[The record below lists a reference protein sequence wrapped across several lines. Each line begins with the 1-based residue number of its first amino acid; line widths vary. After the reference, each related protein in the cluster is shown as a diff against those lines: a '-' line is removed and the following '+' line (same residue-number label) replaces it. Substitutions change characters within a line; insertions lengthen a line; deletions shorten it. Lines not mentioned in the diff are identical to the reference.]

1 MDPFEGQGQGQGL
14 RPAPDRVSTDRTTG
28 CLLVRLLA
36 ALLIAGCTSPQTRG
50 PTSPSGHAHLS
61 AVSAVMPDGYRLPLR
76 HWGDMEHPRALVLA
90 LHGFNDY
97 GNAFAGLGPYL
108 ATRGILTYAYDQRG
122 FGATAHRG
130 RWGGEERMIGD
141 LQTLM
146 RLLRTRHPGVPIF
159 LLGESMGGAVVIAA
173 AAARERADG
182 VILIAPAVW
191 SRDNMSPIQRLVL
204 ELAADSV
211 PWLELTGSGLGIRA
225 SDNLAMLRAFSAD
238 PLVIKETRVDAIWG
252 LTNMMDR
259 AMTEAASLSG
269 PVLLLYGEKDE
280 IVPGNAFCTFQTRLP
295 KDRRGMRRV
304 LYHNGWH
311 MLTRDLQGERVMA
324 DIAAW
329 VVDRDAPLPSGEEV
343 RPGSARLEDLC
354 RT

>member
-1 MDPFEGQGQGQGL
+1 L
-14 RPAPDRVSTDRTTG
+14 RPAPDRIRTDRTIG
-28 CLLVRLLA
+28 RLLVRLLA

-50 PTSPSGHAHLS
+50 PSSPSGRAHLS
-61 AVSAVMPDGYRLPLR
+61 AVSALMADGYRLPLR

-122 FGATAHRG
+122 FGATAQRG

-146 RLLRTRHPGVPIF
+146 QLLRTRHPGVPMF

-173 AAARERADG
+173 AAARQRVDG
-182 VILIAPAVW
+182 VILVAPAVW
-191 SRDNMSPIQRLVL
+191 SRNTMSPIQRLVL

-211 PWLELTGSGLGIRA
+211 PWLELTGSGLDIRP

-238 PLVIKETRVDAIWG
+238 PMVIKGTRVDAIWG

-259 AMTEAASLSG
+259 AMSKGPSLSG

-280 IVPGNAFCTFQTRLP
+280 IVPGNAFCTFLARLP
-295 KDRRGMRRV
+295 KDQQGIRRV

-311 MLTRDLQGERVMA
+311 MLTRDLQGERVNA

-329 VVDRDAPLPSGEEV
+329 LSDRNSPLPSGEEV
-343 RPGSARLEDLC
+343 RPGSPRLEDLC
-354 RT
+354 HT